1 MASTMVHSPKAMESM
16 GFGSP
21 FARRSRLSLVDAW
34 VSLPSLRPVRTGS
47 NVTTGSMSGSSGTPR
62 TSTPRA
68 LYVKS
73 SLSLDV
79 SFSGETEE
87 VDCPREVGCE
97 TPKSTDHR
105 IPDVDVDF
113 CPPAPKKARGM
124 SRMALACATEC
135 ENPSMSQDMGI
146 SPCLLF

>member
-21 FARRSRLSLVDAW
+21 FARRGRLSLVDAW

-47 NVTTGSMSGSSGTPR
+47 SVASGSFSGSAASPR
-62 TSTPRA
+62 RTPRA

-73 SLSLDV
+73 SLSPEAAA
-79 SFSGETEE
+79 FSGEVEE
-87 VDCPREVGCE
+87 EVGCE

-105 IPDVDVDF
+105 IPDVDVEI

-124 SRMALACATEC
+124 SRMALACASEW
-135 ENPSMSQDMGI
+135 ENPSVGQDLGL
-146 SPCLLF
+146 SPCFLF